1 MESSVKQFFIPCC
14 QVVAN
19 EKCDIP
25 SILVNNS
32 VICNFTASSFPV
44 CTIETGGFLLLD
56 FGKEL
61 SGGIRLVS
69 GMMKPATLRLRFGES
84 IAEACGEPNMD
95 HAIHDVVLPLNL
107 LTCMDFGNTGFRYV
121 RLDVL
126 EGQVKLVNAIAIASM
141 QELEQIGSFTSS
153 DQRLNQ
159 IFDTAVYTAHL
170 CIQEHILDGVKRD
183 RLLWG
188 GDLHPITSA
197 ILPVFGSI
205 DALDVTLEQLCFN
218 TKEECFANNH
228 TSYPLWL
235 IMTIHDWY
243 MHSGDA
249 SILQKYGDYITKN
262 TQKYLAMVK
271 EDGQLEMP
279 GYLFLDWL
287 SHDDTEGT
295 LAGLYGLFILAMK
308 AAENLYCA
316 MHLDTMELVEAQKRV
331 AFKAPFPGRNK
342 SAAALQHLAG
352 VADRRDILQAEPFS
366 GISTFIGGYI
376 LQCLEPRAALELVKR
391 YWGGMLDMGATTFWE
406 DFDLDWLK
414 ANPTRIDEMPV
425 PNRPNIH
432 ADYGR
437 FCYKGVRHSL
447 CHGWSSGP
455 IPWCIRTILGI
466 KVLEPGLKRIAFAPN
481 LCGLE
486 FAEGN
491 IATPVGKITVK
502 LRAGKEPE
510 ICTPEGVTVES

>member
-1 MESSVKQFFIPCC
+1 MM
-14 QVVAN
+14 N
-19 EKCDIP
+19 DKCDNP
-25 SILVNNS
+25 SILVNNT
-32 VICNFTASSFPV
+32 VICNFTASRFPV
-44 CTIETGGFLLLD
+44 CTIETGGCLLLD

-141 QELEQIGSFTSS
+141 QELEQIGNFTCS

-170 CIQEHILDGVKRD
+170 CIQEHILDGIKRD

-188 GDLHPITSA
+188 GDLHPTFNA
-197 ILPVFGSI
+197 ILPIFGSI
-205 DALDVTLEQLCFN
+205 DAMDATLEQLCFN
-218 TKEECFANNH
+218 TVEGSFANNH
-228 TSYPLWL
+228 TSYTLWL
-235 IMTIHDWY
+235 LMTIHDWY

-249 SILQKYGDYITKN
+249 SILQKYGDYITEN

-271 EDGQLEMP
+271 PDGTLEMP

-287 SHDDTEGT
+287 SHDDTAGT

-308 AAENLYCA
+308 AAENLYSA
-316 MHLDTMELVEAQKRV
+316 MHLDTTELIEAQKRV
-331 AFKAPFPGRNK
+331 AARAPSPGRNK

-352 VADRRDILQAEPFS
+352 VADRRDILQTEPFS

-376 LQCLEPRAALELVKR
+376 LQCLEPCDALELVKR

-406 DFDLDWLK
+406 DFDLDWLEN
-414 ANPTRIDEMPV
+414 AARIDEITPAGKV
-425 PNRPNIH
+425 DVH
-432 ADYGR
+432 GKYGA
-437 FCYKGVRHSL
+437 FCYEHYRHSL
-447 CHGWSSGP
+447 CHGWASGP
-455 IPWCIRTILGI
+455 VPFLARHILGI
-466 KVLEPGLKRIAFAPN
+466 TVLEPGCKRLRIEPH
-481 LCGLE
+481 LGDLE
-486 FAEGN
+486 YAKGTFP
-491 IATPVGKITVK
+491 TPLGMVYVSYVCKSDGTIETKYE
-502 LRAGKEPE
+502 A
-510 ICTPEGVTVES
+510 PEGIEIQLV